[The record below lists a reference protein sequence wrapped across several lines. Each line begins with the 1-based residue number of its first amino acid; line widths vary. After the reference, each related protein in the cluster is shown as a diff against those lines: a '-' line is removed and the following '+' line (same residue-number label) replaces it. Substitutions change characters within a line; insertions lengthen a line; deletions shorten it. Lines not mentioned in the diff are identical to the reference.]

1 MPIYLIVMFV
11 IIVVFCFALMF
22 ARVEII
28 SFLGGIWWLGIVP
41 ALGEREISESL
52 GFPHWRG
59 WTIAATLIIAALL
72 PLIGEWWA
80 VVASAVVGLV
90 CLIVSFPVADE
101 LSYICGRGKVFA
113 ICMLLFPMI
122 VFPLMVFTDK
132 FEPKE
137 ERL

>member
-1 MPIYLIVMFV
+1 MSVYLIVAF
-11 IIVVFCFALMF
+11 IAVVVLCFALMF

-28 SFLGGIWWLGIVP
+28 GFLGGIWWLGIIP
-41 ALGEREISESL
+41 ALGEREIAESL

-59 WTIAATLIIAALL
+59 WTIAILLVVSTLL

-80 VVASAVVGLV
+80 VVASVVLGLV
-90 CLIVSFPVADE
+90 CLIISFPVADE
-101 LSYICGRGKVFA
+101 LSYICGRGKLFA